1 MLKTFHIFFDKKRN
15 VRFNILKEQSDKAK
29 GDSAIMKEKN
39 YKRLGKKIFIY
50 CLGLFTVALG
60 VSFSVKSDLGVSPVN
75 SIPYVISLFS
85 GIEQGRCVT
94 VIFICFIGLQFVISP
109 KTFSFKNLLQII
121 GSTVFG
127 YFVTAANM
135 LTVGIPAC
143 TNYLMRLLYLFVSKV
158 LIAIGVSLYMKPAL
172 LPLPAEGIMQALV
185 DRFGIRFP
193 NAKSGVDTTMVVIAT
208 ILSFVVFGKLN
219 GVREGTVIAA
229 LGIGQLVKIWNK
241 VAGDKLTNF
250 LKK

>member
-1 MLKTFHIFFDKKRN
+1 
-15 VRFNILKEQSDKAK
+15 
-29 GDSAIMKEKN
+29 MKE
-39 YKRLGKKIFIY
+39 LDFKKIAKKVLVY

-75 SIPYVISLFS
+75 SIPYVISLFT

-94 VIFICFIGLQFVISP
+94 AIFICFIGLQFLISP
-109 KTFSFKNLLQII
+109 KTFSVKNLLQII

-127 YFVTAANM
+127 YFVTAANR
-135 LTVGIPAC
+135 LTVGIPGCA
-143 TNYLMRLLYLFVSKV
+143 NYPMRLLYLLISMI

-193 NAKSGVDTTMVVIAT
+193 NAKSGVDTTMVIVAT
-208 ILSFVVFGKLN
+208 VLSFLFFGKLN
-219 GVREGTVIAA
+219 GVREGTIIAA
-229 LGIGQLVKIWNK
+229 LGIGQLVKLWNK
-241 VAGDKLTNF
+241 IAGNKVTKF
-250 LKK
+250 LEI

>member
-1 MLKTFHIFFDKKRN
+1 
-15 VRFNILKEQSDKAK
+15 
-29 GDSAIMKEKN
+29 MKEKN
-39 YKRLGKKIFIY
+39 GKKLAKKIFIY

-75 SIPYVISLFS
+75 SIPYVVSLVT
-85 GIEQGRCVT
+85 GIEQGKCVT
-94 VIFICFIGLQFVISP
+94 AIFICFIGLQFIISP

-127 YFVTAANM
+127 YFVTTANM
-135 LTVGIPAC
+135 LTVGVPAC
-143 TNYLMRLLYLFVSKV
+143 TNYIMRLVYLLISMI

-193 NAKSGVDTTMVVIAT
+193 DAKSGVDTTMVIVAT
-208 ILSFVVFGKLN
+208 ILSFIFFGKLN

-229 LGIGQLVKIWNK
+229 LGIGQLVKVWNK
-241 VAGDKLTNF
+241 LVGNKLT
-250 LKK
+250 KYMEV

>member
-1 MLKTFHIFFDKKRN
+1 
-15 VRFNILKEQSDKAK
+15 
-29 GDSAIMKEKN
+29 MKE
-39 YKRLGKKIFIY
+39 LDFKKLAKKVLVY

-75 SIPYVISLFS
+75 SIPYVISLFT

-94 VIFICFIGLQFVISP
+94 AIFICFIGLQFLISP
-109 KTFSFKNLLQII
+109 KTFSVKNLLQII

-127 YFVTAANM
+127 YFVTAANQ
-135 LTVGIPAC
+135 LTVGIPGCA
-143 TNYLMRLLYLFVSKV
+143 NYPMRLLYLLISMI

-193 NAKSGVDTTMVVIAT
+193 NAKSGVDTTMVIVAT
-208 ILSFVVFGKLN
+208 VLSFLFFGKLN
-219 GVREGTVIAA
+219 GVREGTIIAA
-229 LGIGQLVKIWNK
+229 LGIGQLVKVWNK
-241 VAGDKLTNF
+241 IAGNKVTKF
-250 LKK
+250 LEI

>member
-1 MLKTFHIFFDKKRN
+1 MTKEENKKS
-15 VRFNILKEQSDKAK
+15 LC
-29 GDSAIMKEKN
+29 
-39 YKRLGKKIFIY
+39 KKILIY
-50 CLGLFTVALG
+50 GIGLFTVALG

-75 SIPYVISLFS
+75 SIPYVISLVT
-85 GIEQGRCVT
+85 GIEQGICVT
-94 VIFICFIGLQFVISP
+94 AIFICFIGLQFLISP

-127 YFVTAANM
+127 YFVTAANK
-135 LTVGIPAC
+135 LTVSVPAC
-143 TNYLMRLLYLFVSKV
+143 TNYPMRLLYLLFSMV

-193 NAKSGVDTTMVVIAT
+193 NAKSGVDTTMVIVAT
-208 ILSFVVFGKLN
+208 ILSFVFFGKLN

-229 LGIGQLVKIWNK
+229 LGIGQLVKVWNK
-241 VAGDKLTNF
+241 VAGYKLAA
-250 LKK
+250 LLEG

>member
-1 MLKTFHIFFDKKRN
+1 MRYNALKG
-15 VRFNILKEQSDKAK
+15 QSDKAERN
-29 GDSAIMKEKN
+29 SEVMNEKN
-39 YKRLGKKIFIY
+39 YQRLGKRVLIY

-75 SIPYVISLFS
+75 SIPYVISLFT

-94 VIFICFIGLQFVISP
+94 VIFICFIGLQFMISP

-127 YFVTAANM
+127 YFVTAANA
-135 LTVGIPAC
+135 LTVGVPEC
-143 TNYLMRLLYLFVSKV
+143 SNYLMRLLYLLISMI

-193 NAKSGVDTTMVVIAT
+193 NAKSGVDTTMVIIAT
-208 ILSFVVFGKLN
+208 ILSFVFFGKLN

-241 VAGDKLTNF
+241 IAGDKLTMF
-250 LKK
+250 LEK

>member
-1 MLKTFHIFFDKKRN
+1 
-15 VRFNILKEQSDKAK
+15 
-29 GDSAIMKEKN
+29 MKEKLN
-39 YKRLGKKIFIY
+39 KKLGKKILIY

-75 SIPYVISLFS
+75 SIPYVISLFT

-94 VIFICFIGLQFVISP
+94 AIFICFIGLQFVISP
-109 KTFSFKNLLQII
+109 RTFSLKNLLQII

-127 YFVTAANM
+127 YFVTAANA
-135 LTVGIPAC
+135 LTIGIPGC
-143 TNYLMRLLYLFVSKV
+143 TNYPMRLLYLFISMVF
-158 LIAIGVSLYMKPAL
+158 IAIGVSLYMKPAL

-193 NAKSGVDTTMVVIAT
+193 NAKSGVDTTMVVVAT
-208 ILSFVVFGKLN
+208 VLSFIFFGQLN

-229 LGIGQLVKIWNK
+229 LGIGQLVKIWNRFT
-241 VAGDKLTNF
+241 ADKLTMF
-250 LKK
+250 LEK